1 MISFL
6 AGFRAKDYRN
16 IKLKEKA
23 TQEKKKRLLFSKNRK
38 KRRTEESHPIVP
50 RYLLIKSSEIK
61 DKYGGLNHRS
71 RDEER
76 QEGQVL
82 LCGLI

>member
-6 AGFRAKDYRN
+6 SGLRAKDYRN

-71 RDEER
+71 QDEER
-76 QEGQVL
+76 QEGRVL